1 MDSQDLQDV
10 FILGILSIDV
20 DSTVFGISKPVPIA
34 LRSFGTI
41 NHRTTDKRR

>member
-20 DSTVFGISKPVPIA
+20 DSTVFGISKPVPHSLAI
-34 LRSFGTI
+34 F
-41 NHRTTDKRR
+41 

>member
-20 DSTVFGISKPVPIA
+20 DSTVFGIKKPVP
-34 LRSFGTI
+34 LSFTI
-41 NHRTTDKRR
+41 YCGNQLSNHR